1 MNNTGSAITFDLAD
15 LLTGSASAAADYTAI
30 PAGTQITVANGAAA
44 GSYTVAVTDD
54 ALLESTETLT
64 AQIANS
70 SFGAVSIAGASAT
83 ATIADNDTATAT
95 LSATNGAEGGA
106 NVVYT
111 VTLSQVNNTGS
122 AITFDLADLLTGS
135 ASAAADYT
143 AIPAGTQIT
152 VANGAATGSYTV
164 AVTDDALLEST
175 ETLTAQIANSSFGA
189 VSIAG
194 ASATATIAD
203 NDTATATLSAT
214 NGAEGGANV
223 VYTVTLSQVNNT
235 GSAMAFD
242 LADLLTGS
250 ASAAADYTAIPA
262 GTQITVANGAATGS
276 YTVAVTDDALLESTE
291 TLTAQIAELELRR
304 GLDRRGQRHR
314 RPSPTTTPPRPPCR
328 PPTAPRAGRTSSTP

>member
-1 MNNTGSAITFDLAD
+1 MVATAVQVSITANDPAAGEPTNGQFTASLSGPSTTNTVIA
-15 LLTGSASAAADYTAI
+15 YTLS
-30 PAGTQITVANGAAA
+30 GTAANGTDYAALSGSVTILA
-44 GSYTVAVTDD
+44 GATSALINVTSTDD

-223 VYTVTLSQVNNT
+223 V
-235 GSAMAFD
+235 
-242 LADLLTGS
+242 
-250 ASAAADYTAIPA
+250 
-262 GTQITVANGAATGS
+262 
-276 YTVAVTDDALLESTE
+276 
-291 TLTAQIAELELRR
+291 
-304 GLDRRGQRHR
+304 
-314 RPSPTTTPPRPPCR
+314 TP
-328 PPTAPRAGRTSSTP
+328 